1 MPGTRSGRPK
11 RGSLVIATVT
21 KRFSI
26 QAAHFLPDY
35 PGKCARMHG
44 HRWDISISVSG
55 QVNPNTGFV
64 LDFSDLKRLV
74 VSPLD
79 DMFDHRILND
89 CYPFKAEDRG
99 NTLRPTA
106 ENLAKYILEFSIVQ
120 LAKYV
125 DLWVSEVSVA
135 ETEDNI
141 ATVRQE
147 PLKVNLGRLQEKK
160 DAVHP

>member
-1 MPGTRSGRPK
+1 MPGTRNGKSRK
-11 RGSLVIATVT
+11 RLRMQTTVT

-89 CYPFKAEDRG
+89 CYPFKADDRG

-106 ENLAKYILEFSIVQ
+106 ENLAKYVLEFSISE
-120 LAKYV
+120 LAKYI

-141 ATVRQE
+141 ATVRQGG
-147 PLKVNLGRLQEKK
+147 LCL
-160 DAVHP
+160 